1 MTALASADPADAAP
15 RRADAP
21 PLSLRGALAGTGA
34 LVRLALR
41 RDRIVLPVYVVV
53 VLLMVAVTYSSV
65 ATVYGTQAERDELA
79 ASMGTN
85 SAFLALLGP
94 LEHTQSVASTASWR
108 VGLFMIL
115 VLGVLAVLT
124 VVRHTRKEEETGRL
138 ELVRAARV
146 GSLAPLATG
155 VLVAAGM
162 AVVTGALMAAMYVAR
177 GADGASSVAF
187 GLQFAALGL
196 AAIGIGAVCAQ
207 VATSSRTASTIGVL
221 LLVAGYALRGVA
233 DVEPSAGW
241 LHWVSPVGWAQEID
255 PFGANDWG
263 PALLCLALFVVG
275 VAVAARLSLG
285 RDLGAG
291 LVQPRPGPAGSTSLT
306 SPLAL
311 ATRLQV
317 PGVVS
322 WTLGVGAYCLL
333 VGFLLDSVDDI
344 AGSSPQMQQVVE
356 QLGGAGALAQVFQV
370 AIMGF
375 VGIAAA
381 AFAVTLVTRVH
392 AEETSGR
399 TELVLATGTSRTRY
413 LTASVVLL
421 VVGVVAVPLWAGL
434 MMGLGHALVSGA
446 WGSAFAD
453 AVGAGLVQ
461 VPAALVVAG
470 LVLVL
475 YGWWPRLVALG
486 WGIVTVFL
494 VVGQLGELFGL
505 PQWVRDLSPFTHVP
519 QVPLDPFSA
528 GPLLALAG
536 VAAAL
541 VAVAY
546 LGFRRRD
553 LGGA

>member
-1 MTALASADPADAAP
+1 MTALAPAGPEATTL
-15 RRADAP
+15 RVGAP
-21 PLSLRGALAGTGA
+21 PLSLRRALAGTGS

-41 RDRIVLPVYVVV
+41 RDRVVLPVYVVV

-94 LEHTQSVASTASWR
+94 LEHTGSVASTTAWR

-146 GSLAPLATG
+146 GPLAPLATG

-162 AVVTGALMAAMYVAR
+162 SVLTGALMAAMFVAQ
-177 GADGASSVAF
+177 GADGVSSVAF

-196 AAIGIGAVCAQ
+196 AGTGIGAVCAQ
-207 VATSSRTASTIGVL
+207 VATSSRTANTIGVL

-233 DVEPSAGW
+233 DIEASADW
-241 LHWVSPVGWAQEID
+241 LHWVSPVGWVQEID
-255 PFGANDWG
+255 PFGANAVG
-263 PALLCLALFVVG
+263 PALLCLALFVVC
-275 VAVAARLSLG
+275 VAVSARTSLG

-291 LVQPRPGPAGSTSLT
+291 LVQPRPGPAGSASLT
-306 SPLAL
+306 SPLAI
-311 ATRLQV
+311 TRRLQL
-317 PGVVS
+317 PGVAS
-322 WTLGVGAYCLL
+322 WALGVGAYCLL

-344 AGSSPQMQQVVE
+344 AGSSPQMQQIIE

-381 AFAVTLVTRVH
+381 AFAVTSVSRLH

-399 TELVLATGTSRTRY
+399 AELVLATGVSRTRY
-413 LTASVVLL
+413 LSASVVMT
-421 VVGVVAVPLWAGL
+421 VAGVVAVPLWSGL
-434 MMGLGHALVSGA
+434 MTGLGHALVSGG
-446 WGSAFAD
+446 WSSAFAD

-486 WGIVTVFL
+486 WGIVTLVL
-494 VVGQLGELFGL
+494 VVGQLGDLLGL

-519 QVPLDPFSA
+519 QVPLDPFA
-528 GPLLALAG
+528 LGPVLALTA

-541 VAVAY
+541 FAVAY
-546 LGFRRRD
+546 VGFGRRD
-553 LGGA
+553 VSGA

>member
-1 MTALASADPADAAP
+1 MTALAASAAP
-15 RRADAP
+15 GAARTSP
-21 PLSLRGALAGTGA
+21 PPPSLRGALAGTGS
-34 LVRLALR
+34 LTRLALR
-41 RDRIVLPVYVVV
+41 RDRIILPVYVVV

-65 ATVYGTQAERDELA
+65 ASVYGTQAERDALA
-79 ASMGTN
+79 ASMGAN

-94 LEHTQSVASTASWR
+94 LEHTQSVASTTVWR
-108 VGLFMIL
+108 VGLFMVV

-162 AVVTGALMAAMYVAR
+162 SVATGALMPAMYVAQ
-177 GADGASSVAF
+177 GADGASSLAF
-187 GLQFAALGL
+187 GLQFATLGL
-196 AAIGIGAVCAQ
+196 AGTGIGAVCAQ
-207 VATSSRTASTIGVL
+207 VATSSRTANTIGVL
-221 LLVAGYALRGVA
+221 LIVAGYALRGVA
-233 DVEPSAGW
+233 DVEPSADW

-255 PFGANDWG
+255 PFGADAWG
-263 PALLCLALFVVG
+263 PALLCLALFAVCA
-275 VAVAARLSLG
+275 AVAAWISLG

-291 LVQPRPGPAGSTSLT
+291 IVRPRPGPAGSSSLT

-311 ATRLQV
+311 ATRQQL
-317 PGVVS
+317 PGVVA
-322 WTLGVGAYCLL
+322 WAAGVGAYCLL
-333 VGFLLDSVDDI
+333 VGFLLDSMDDI
-344 AGSSPQMQQVVE
+344 AGSSPQMRQIVE

-375 VGIAAA
+375 VGVAAA
-381 AFAVTLVTRVH
+381 AFAVTLVSRAH
-392 AEETSGR
+392 AEESAGR
-399 TELVLATGTSRTRY
+399 AELVLATGVSRTRY
-413 LTASVVLL
+413 LGSFVVLL
-421 VVGVVAVPLWAGL
+421 VVGVVAVPLWSGL
-434 MMGLGHALVSGA
+434 MMGLGHALVSGD

-470 LVLVL
+470 LVLAL

-486 WGIVTVFL
+486 WAVVTLVL

-519 QVPLDPFSA
+519 QVPLDPFSL
-528 GPLLALAG
+528 GPVLALTAI
-536 VAAAL
+536 AAAL
-541 VAVAY
+541 VVIAH

-553 LGGA
+553 VAGR

>member
-1 MTALASADPADAAP
+1 MTALTSADPAAAAP
-15 RRADAP
+15 RRAAAP
-21 PLSLRGALAGTGA
+21 PLSLRGAFAGTGA
-34 LVRLALR
+34 LTRLALR

-65 ATVYGTQAERDELA
+65 ATVYGTQTERDDLR

-94 LEHTQSVASTASWR
+94 LEHTGSVASTAAWR
-108 VGLFMIL
+108 VGLFMVL

-146 GSLAPLATG
+146 GALAPLATG
-155 VLVAAGM
+155 VLVAAGTSL
-162 AVVTGALMAAMYVAR
+162 VTGVLMAAMYVAQ

-196 AAIGIGAVCAQ
+196 AGTGIGAVCAQ
-207 VATSSRTASTIGVL
+207 VATSSRTANTIGVL

-233 DVEPSAGW
+233 DIEPSADW
-241 LHWVSPVGWAQEID
+241 LHWASPVGWVQEID
-255 PFGANDWG
+255 PFGANAWG
-263 PALLCLALFVVG
+263 PALLCLALSVVC

-291 LVQPRPGPAGSTSLT
+291 LVQPRPGPAGSASLT

-344 AGSSPQMQQVVE
+344 AGSSPQMQQIIA

-381 AFAVTLVTRVH
+381 AFAVTLVSRVH

-413 LTASVVLL
+413 LTAAVVLL

-434 MMGLGHALVSGA
+434 MMGLGHALVSGGWA
-446 WGSAFAD
+446 SALGD

-461 VPAALVVAG
+461 VPAAMVVAG

-486 WGIVTVFL
+486 WGVVTVFL

-519 QVPLDPFSA
+519 QVPLDPFSL
-528 GPLLALAG
+528 GPVLALTG
-536 VAAAL
+536 IAAAL
-541 VAVAY
+541 VAVSY
-546 LGFRRRD
+546 VGFRRRD
-553 LGGA
+553 VGGA

>member
-1 MTALASADPADAAP
+1 MTAIDSVGPAAETP
-15 RRADAP
+15 RAGAP
-21 PLSLRGALAGTGA
+21 PLSLRTACTGTGA

-41 RDRIVLPVYVVV
+41 RDRVLLPVYVAV

-94 LEHTQSVASTASWR
+94 LEHTGSVASTAAWR
-108 VGLFMIL
+108 VGPFMIL

-155 VLVAAGM
+155 ILVASGM
-162 AVVTGALMAAMYVAR
+162 SVLTGALMAAMYVAQ
-177 GADGASSVAF
+177 GADGASSLAF

-196 AAIGIGAVCAQ
+196 AATGIGAVCAQ
-207 VATSSRTASTIGVL
+207 VATSSRTANTIGVL

-233 DVEPSAGW
+233 DIEPSADW
-241 LHWVSPVGWAQEID
+241 LHRVSPVGWVQEID
-255 PFGANDWG
+255 PFGANAWG
-263 PALLCLALFVVG
+263 PALLCVALLGVCVV
-275 VAVAARLSLG
+275 VAARLSLG

-291 LVQPRPGPAGSTSLT
+291 LVQPRPGPAESTSLA

-344 AGSSPQMQQVVE
+344 AGSSPQMQQVIA

-381 AFAVTLVTRVH
+381 AFAVTLVSRLH

-399 TELVLATGTSRTRY
+399 AEIVLATGVSRTAY
-413 LTASVVLL
+413 LAASVVLL

-434 MMGLGHALVSGA
+434 MMGLGHALVSGG
-446 WGSAFAD
+446 WGVAFSD

-461 VPAALVVAG
+461 IPAALVVAG

-486 WGIVTVFL
+486 WGIVTLVL

-505 PQWVRDLSPFTHVP
+505 PQPVRDLSPFTHVP
-519 QVPLDPFSA
+519 QVPLVPFSA
-528 GPLLALAG
+528 GPVLALTAIAVVLVG
-536 VAAAL
+536 VAA
-541 VAVAY
+541 V
-546 LGFRRRD
+546 GFRRRD
-553 LGGA
+553 VGGA

>member
-1 MTALASADPADAAP
+1 MTALTSADPAAAAP
-15 RRADAP
+15 RRAAAP
-21 PLSLRGALAGTGA
+21 PLSLRGAFAGTGA
-34 LVRLALR
+34 LARLALR
-41 RDRIVLPVYVVV
+41 RDRVVLPVYVVV

-65 ATVYGTQAERDELA
+65 ATVYGTQAERDELT

-94 LEHTQSVASTASWR
+94 LEHTGSVASTAAWR

-124 VVRHTRKEEETGRL
+124 VARHTRKEEETGRL

-146 GSLAPLATG
+146 GALAPLATG

-162 AVVTGALMAAMYVAR
+162 SVVTGALMTTMYVVQ

-196 AAIGIGAVCAQ
+196 AGTGIGAVCAQ
-207 VATSSRTASTIGVL
+207 VATSSRSANTIGVL
-221 LLVAGYALRGVA
+221 VLVAGYALRGVA
-233 DVEPSAGW
+233 DVGSTDW
-241 LHWVSPVGWAQEID
+241 LHWVSPVGWVQEID
-255 PFGANDWG
+255 PFGANAWG
-263 PALLCLALFVVG
+263 PALLCLALFLVC

-291 LVQPRPGPAGSTSLT
+291 LVQPRPGPADSASLT

-344 AGSSPQMQQVVE
+344 AGSSPQMQQIIA

-381 AFAVTLVTRVH
+381 AFAVTLVSRVH

-421 VVGVVAVPLWAGL
+421 VVGVMAVPLWAGL
-434 MMGLGHALVSGA
+434 MMGLGHALVSGG
-446 WGSAFAD
+446 WGRAFGD

-461 VPAALVVAG
+461 VPAAMVVAG
-470 LVLVL
+470 FVLVL
-475 YGWWPRLVALG
+475 YGWWPRLVTLG
-486 WGIVTVFL
+486 WGAVTVFL

-519 QVPLDPFSA
+519 QVPLDPFSL
-528 GPLLALAG
+528 GPVLALTG
-536 VAAAL
+536 IAAVL
-541 VAVAY
+541 VAVSY
-546 LGFRRRD
+546 VGFRRRD
-553 LGGA
+553 VGGA

>member
-1 MTALASADPADAAP
+1 MTTLASSATAPAP
-15 RRADAP
+15 SRVSAP
-21 PLSLRGALAGTGA
+21 PLSLRGAFAGTGA
-34 LVRLALR
+34 LTRLALR

-94 LEHTQSVASTASWR
+94 LEHAGSVASTATWR

-162 AVVTGALMAAMYVAR
+162 SVVTGASMAAMFVAQ

-196 AAIGIGAVCAQ
+196 AATGIGGVCAQ
-207 VATSSRTASTIGVL
+207 VATSSRTANTIGVL

-233 DVEPSAGW
+233 DIDSADW
-241 LHWVSPVGWAQEID
+241 LHWVSPVGWVQEID
-255 PFGANDWG
+255 PFGANAWG
-263 PALLCLALFVVG
+263 PALLCLALFVAC

-291 LVQPRPGPAGSTSLT
+291 LVQPRPGPAGSASLV

-311 ATRLQV
+311 ATRLQL
-317 PGVVS
+317 PGIVS

-344 AGSSPQMQQVVE
+344 AGSSPQMQQIIA

-381 AFAVTLVTRVH
+381 AFAVTLVSRVH

-399 TELVLATGTSRTRY
+399 AELVLATGTSRTRY

-421 VVGVVAVPLWAGL
+421 VAGVVAVPLWAGI
-434 MMGLGHALVSGA
+434 MMGLGHALVSGGWA
-446 WGSAFAD
+446 DALGD

-475 YGWWPRLVALG
+475 YAWRPRLVALG
-486 WGIVTVFL
+486 WGVVTVFL

-519 QVPLDPFSA
+519 QVPLDPFSLGPVLVLTAIA
-528 GPLLALAG
+528 GT
-536 VAAAL
+536 L

-546 LGFRRRD
+546 AGFRRRD
-553 LGGA
+553 VGGA